1 MFDPYEKWLG
11 ISKDLRPVNHYQLLD
26 ITREVRDPSA
36 IAEAAEERAGQV
48 KAHEKGPHAE
58 ICARLL
64 KEIRQAKLTLIHP
77 AKRAEYDA
85 TLPDSEEDDEEETV
99 AAAVVDDEDDLPRE
113 NRKRKKGGA
122 KRAIE
127 EEVEEPKQKSKTGML
142 LLLAGAA
149 CFIVLLAVGGVVA
162 FIMTRPSKTVEG
174 PPKTEEYAQNP
185 PPKETKPEPPPPP
198 KATEKE
204 KPLPPPPPDVK
215 PPQPPVEKPPDSKPA
230 PKPGKLPVPDEAAQA
245 KAEKELKEKY
255 KNDYAKKKPD
265 DKTGLWALTQSA
277 KFLQPGREDRT
288 DIPGWYVLLRE
299 ARDLALEAQSPRLA
313 IEAINEID
321 KWFQIEAHEMKFK
334 ALTALSQSHNDVVV
348 KKTGLTALSQ
358 VKAAVD
364 EDNYDAAL
372 RLVNFAEE
380 TVRKATPDANKPKP
394 DEDKTK
400 PEDKSKPED
409 EKKPDDETKPK
420 DKILALIA
428 ERKTEVQGFQK
439 DYQAVGAAQTKL
451 KAAPDDA
458 EANLVVGKHLC
469 LFHRRWDEGLP
480 LLAKCSDDVLKGVAK
495 QDLAKPADV
504 KGQMALGDE
513 WWNVGMFK
521 PDWYKMHAH
530 ERALYWYEPAETKA
544 TGESKKHLTDRIK
557 SIQDRATARISRL
570 QPGSYYG
577 RNVEDLVLLLREG
590 GGNMQSEE
598 AVERGLDWLV
608 QHQAKNGGWATDA
621 FHVHG
626 KCECGDVGEKHD
638 IAATAFGLLPFLG
651 AGETYPE
658 SKYNATVVKGL
669 DYLLRKQS
677 PEKGNFS
684 DNAYENGLATI
695 AVCEAYGLSRNPRL
709 KRSAQAAVNY
719 IVAAQFTDGSWGY
732 AANTKGDLSVTG
744 WQFSALK
751 TAYYAHLKVP
761 DATFTQ
767 VGRFLDAVTDP
778 NGLGYG
784 YNSPSYGLATSATGF
799 LCREYLGWTSRRP
812 ELAKGV
818 DQMALPQNFVTKE
831 APNIYF
837 LFYATNVM
845 HHFGGKNWETWNP
858 KARDLLIELQDQGLD
873 PNHSHQKGSW
883 SPLGDAYAKQGGRLM
898 FTSLSLLTLE
908 VYYYSVP
915 LNGYGPAVLLE

>member
-11 ISKDLRPVNHYQLLD
+11 ISKDQRPVNYYDLLD
-26 ITREVRDPSA
+26 LSREVRDPTV

-48 KAHEKGPHAE
+48 KAHEDGPHAP
-58 ICARLL
+58 ICTRIL

-85 TLPDSEEDDEEETV
+85 TLPEEVVEEVETV
-99 AAAVVDDEDDLPRE
+99 AEVVDDDEDESPVR
-113 NRKRKKGGA
+113 NRGKKKGA
-122 KRAIE
+122 SRRASDIDRE
-127 EEVEEPKQKSKTGML
+127 QPKEKSRTGML
-142 LLLAGAA
+142 LLVGGAA
-149 CFIVLLAVGGVVA
+149 CFVVLLAVGGVVA
-162 FIMTRPSKTVEG
+162 FIMARPAKTVEG
-174 PPKTEEYAQNP
+174 PAKSEAVAQLP
-185 PPKETKPEPPPPP
+185 APKETKPEPPPAP

-204 KPLPPPPPDVK
+204 KPPPPPPPEVK
-215 PPQPPVEKPPDSKPA
+215 PPPPVEKPPEVK

-255 KNDYAKKKPD
+255 KNEYAKTKPEE
-265 DKTGLWALTQSA
+265 KQALSAKLALSA
-277 KFLQPGREDRT
+277 KFLQPGREDRS
-288 DIPGWYVLLRE
+288 DVPGWYVLLRE
-299 ARDLALEAQSPRLA
+299 ARDLALEAQRPRLA

-321 KWFQIEAHEMKFK
+321 KWFEIDAHEMKIK
-334 ALTALSQSHNDVVV
+334 ALTALSQSPSDAVV
-348 KKTGLTALSQ
+348 KTAGLTALGQ
-358 VKAAVD
+358 VKPALD
-364 EDNYDAAL
+364 DDNYDAAL

-380 TVRKATPDANKPKP
+380 AVRKTTPDANKPKP

-400 PEDKSKPED
+400 PDDKAKPDD
-409 EKKPDDETKPK
+409 EKKPEDDNKPK
-420 DKILALIA
+420 DKVLALIA
-428 ERKTEVQGFQK
+428 GRKAEVLGFQK
-439 DYQAVGAAQTKL
+439 DYQAVAAARTKL
-451 KAAPDDA
+451 KEAPDDP

-469 LFHRRWDEGLP
+469 FFHRRWDEGLP
-480 LLAKCSDDVLKGVAK
+480 LLAKCGDDALKSLAK
-495 QDLAKPADV
+495 KDLAKPADV
-504 KGQMALGDE
+504 KGQAALGDE
-513 WWNVGMFK
+513 WWDVGILK
-521 PDWYKMHAH
+521 PDRFKMNIL

-544 TGESKKHLTDRIK
+544 TGETKKHLADRMK
-557 SIQDRATARISRL
+557 NIQDRAAARIPRL
-570 QPGSYYG
+570 APGSYFG
-577 RNVEDLVLLLREG
+577 RNVEDRVLLLREG

-598 AVERGLDWLV
+598 AVERGLEWLAA
-608 QHQAKNGGWATDA
+608 HQAKNGAWATDA

-651 AGETYPE
+651 AGEIHAG
-658 SKYNATVVKGL
+658 SKYNATVIKGL

-695 AVCEAYGLSRNPRL
+695 AVCEAYGLSREPRL
-709 KRSAQAAVNY
+709 KKPAQAAVNY
-719 IVAAQFTDGSWGY
+719 VVAAQFTDGSWGY

-751 TAYYAHLKVP
+751 TAYYAKLKVP
-761 DATFTQ
+761 DATFNQ
-767 VGRFLDAVTDP
+767 VGRFLDTVADP

-784 YNSPSYGLATSATGF
+784 YNIPSNGRATSATGF

-818 DQMALPQNFVTKE
+818 DQLALPENFVSKE

-837 LFYATNVM
+837 LFYATQVM
-845 HHFGGKNWETWNP
+845 HHFGGKNWESWNP
-858 KARDLLIELQDQGLD
+858 RTRDLLIEVQDQGLE

-883 SPLGDAYAKQGGRLM
+883 SPLGDAYAMQGGRLM

-915 LNGYGPAVLLE
+915 LNGYGAAVLLE